1 MSAGEAG
8 AVQPLPLTALG
19 EHYHRY
25 RLTDVNA
32 EADMARSLQRYGQQS
47 PVVVCLRDE
56 RREVVDGFKRLA
68 AARVLGWTSLSTRLL
83 TAEERIIKAAIY
95 GLNQTGR
102 RTHEWEE
109 AWIVYALVR
118 DDGLAQ
124 VEVAELLG
132 RHKSWVCRRLA
143 LLEKLADDVQAELR
157 LGLVTPTA
165 ARALVRLPA
174 GNQAEVLASGRR
186 AELTAADLEGVV
198 DLFAATTGRLQ
209 QEYLLANPRQA
220 LAQAKQEGGWTHD
233 PRLSVAGNRI
243 ARRLHLLLE
252 GLARMEA
259 WLVNRGRADLSPV
272 DRQVLLP
279 GWRRLAHASDSVA
292 GLTRDLLG
300 EEPAHDR
307 ATA

>member
-1 MSAGEAG
+1 MSAWEAG
-8 AVQPLPLTALG
+8 AVQPLSLTALG
-19 EHYHRY
+19 ERYHRY
-25 RLTDVNA
+25 RLTNVNA

-47 PVVVCLRDE
+47 PIVVCLRDE
-56 RREVVDGFKRLA
+56 MPEVVDGFKRLA

-95 GLNQTGR
+95 GLNSTGR
-102 RTHEWEE
+102 RTQEWEE

-118 DDGLAQ
+118 DDGLPQ

-143 LLEKLADDVQAELR
+143 LLEKLAEDVQAELR
-157 LGLVTPTA
+157 LGLVAPTA

-186 AELTAADLEGVV
+186 AELTAAELDGVV

-209 QEYLLANPRQA
+209 QECLLANPRQA
-220 LAQAKQEGGWTHD
+220 LAQAKQEGGWAHD

-279 GWRRLAHASDSVA
+279 AWRRLAHDSDSVA
-292 GLTRDLLG
+292 GLTHDLLG